1 MKVLVIGSGGRE
13 HSLVWKLAQ
22 SPKVTELLIAPG
34 NAGTAE
40 LGENVDVGAEDIGA
54 LLELAQSRSVDL
66 TVVGPEQA
74 LVDGIS
80 DRFEEA
86 GLKIFGPS
94 ANAARVE
101 GSKIWSDD
109 LMTKYGIP
117 TADSQA
123 FSNSVMA
130 IEYGRSKAA
139 GSLVVKADGPAA
151 GKGVL
156 LPDTYDDLDTA
167 VVGMLDHRTF
177 GEASSRLL
185 LAERMSGPEVSVF
198 AFLDGE
204 TVSSAV
210 AACDYKRIGEGDSGL
225 NTGGVGSYTPPE
237 FWTEEL
243 AARIRTEILEP
254 MAKALVAEKSSYSG
268 VLYAGL
274 MITDTGP
281 RVIEFNCRFGDPE
294 CQILMPKLK
303 SDLFDICLAVAEGRL
318 ADEPVKWARS
328 AHTFVVMTS
337 EGYPGSYDTGTEIT
351 GVDEAAEHGLVV
363 HAGTAIDDS
372 GSLVTSGGR
381 VLGVVG
387 SGESVKDAR
396 DAAYEGVSKISFE
409 GAQYRRDI
417 ALRAIQD

>member
-1 MKVLVIGSGGRE
+1 
-13 HSLVWKLAQ
+13 
-22 SPKVTELLIAPG
+22 
-34 NAGTAE
+34 
-40 LGENVDVGAEDIGA
+40 
-54 LLELAQSRSVDL
+54 
-66 TVVGPEQA
+66 
-74 LVDGIS
+74 
-80 DRFEEA
+80 
-86 GLKIFGPS
+86 
-94 ANAARVE
+94 
-101 GSKIWSDD
+101 
-109 LMTKYGIP
+109 
-117 TADSQA
+117 
-123 FSNSVMA
+123 
-130 IEYGRSKAA
+130 
-139 GSLVVKADGPAA
+139 
-151 GKGVL
+151 
-156 LPDTYDDLDTA
+156 
-167 VVGMLDHRTF
+167 
-177 GEASSRLL
+177 
-185 LAERMSGPEVSVF
+185 MSGPEVSVF

-243 AARIRTEILEP
+243 TARIRTEILEP

-396 DAAYEGVSKISFE
+396 DAAYEGVRKISFE